1 MRAVIDQ
8 EFPVIICG
16 GGPVGMAAALLL
28 ARQGVR
34 SVVLERNTSTHCGQ
48 SRAITVQRDVLA
60 LFDRLG
66 IVNEILDGGASWSLG
81 RTYYRD
87 REILRLR
94 WPGRGDEVY
103 PAFVNFPQFRIE
115 ELLHAEAARSGL
127 VEFRHGRTV
136 VGLRQDAASVIVE
149 AEGPAGHERCTG
161 AYLVGAD
168 GIGSTIR
175 KALRIPYD
183 GWHAEGRFLVADF
196 EVDLPLAVERRLW
209 FDPPFSPGGIVL
221 MHCMGE
227 RTWRIDW
234 QIDAAVDEAA
244 ELRPERLGER
254 ARKVIG
260 DHPFTVLRANTY
272 TFQQRRARRFRE
284 GRVFLAGDS
293 AHVVSPFGARGMNS
307 GLEDA
312 ENLAWKLG
320 FVLTG
325 QADPAL
331 LDTYELERISTADH
345 HIEVTG
351 ETMRFMTPADAEG
364 KARRDAVLEAAAAD
378 PAHSDRIDSGR
389 LYEPHPYPTSPLTLD
404 LEADGSPRSA
414 RPEDPACAGVPAPD
428 GFCRVSGSSGRT
440 TLRKTLGGGVSLLV
454 VPAEGGAGHDLR
466 RRLAEVPTPV
476 GVRRHLL
483 TRPDTTPTMRGID
496 VISDPTGALIRAYS
510 GPRDRLYLVRP
521 DCYLA
526 VRIELASPEALAGAA
541 ERALALLMPRPQ
553 PDQGLATRR

>member
-1 MRAVIDQ
+1 VTARQNPTD
-8 EFPVIICG
+8 FPVIISG
-16 GGPVGMAAALLL
+16 GGPVGMATALLL

-48 SRAITVQRDVLA
+48 SRAITVQRDILA

-66 IVNEILDGGASWSLG
+66 IVTEILDDGASWSLG

-94 WPGRGDEVY
+94 WPPRGEEVY

-136 VGLRQDAASVIVE
+136 AGLRQGADSVVVE
-149 AEGPAGHERCTG
+149 AEGPAGRERHAG

-168 GIGSTIR
+168 GIGSATR

-183 GWHAEGRFLVADF
+183 GWQAEGRFLVADF

-234 QIDAAVDEAA
+234 QIDAGADEGA

-254 ARKVIG
+254 VRNVIG
-260 DHPFTVLRANTY
+260 DRPFAVLRANTY
-272 TFQQRRARRFRE
+272 TFQQRRARRFRD

-325 QADPAL
+325 QVDPAL
-331 LDTYELERISTADH
+331 LDTYELERITAADH
-345 HIEVTG
+345 HIQVTG

-364 KARRDAVLEAAAAD
+364 KARRDAVLAAAAAD
-378 PAHSDRIDSGR
+378 PTQVGRIDSGK
-389 LYEPHPYPTSPLTLD
+389 LYEPHPYTSSPLTLD
-404 LEADGSPRSA
+404 LDADGSPRCA
-414 RPEDPACAGVPAPD
+414 RPEDPARAGVPAPD
-428 GFCRVSGSSGRT
+428 GFCEVSGSPGRT
-440 TLRKTLGGGVSLLV
+440 TLRKALGGRAGLLV
-454 VPAEGGAGHDLR
+454 VPADGGAGHDLA
-466 RRLAEVPTPV
+466 RRLAEIPIPT

-483 TRPDTTPTMRGID
+483 TRPGAPAQTPRGID
-496 VISDPTGALIRAYS
+496 VISDSTGTLVEAYT
-510 GPRDRLYLVRP
+510 GPRDQLYLVRP

-526 VRIELASPEALAGAA
+526 VRIELAAPETLAAAA
-541 ERALALLMPRPQ
+541 ERALDVLMPRM
-553 PDQGLATRR
+553 